1 MLGLPKA
8 TELNKKLPKTAVYA
22 KFQMD
27 TAEKAK
33 IDADISR
40 ITIVNE
46 VSASKVNIAPGEKAQ
61 AFFVLQ
67 VVLKRREFNERT
79 LIVLS
84 KLIPQNMV
92 LLLEY
97 DGLAKLAVYHTKL
110 LQTPWKDPDSL
121 SLAVEGLTMDAVW
134 ENVIVQIGGI
144 QVQEGNTLDQ
154 QIAQDEQ
161 KAKLEKEIARLQ
173 KQLWAEKQP
182 KKKFELNFKIK
193 ELFADSKISILTSDK
208 KRANFWK
215 FFAPFIISNLLTSSR
230 GKNFYSLCKNES
242 ERQNIDIC
250 INEIISLAADEK
262 INLEH
267 SEILINL
274 YNIPSGYTTLLQNKT
289 SPHIIDA
296 LSSLLGRDIHNKAPF
311 LYSLLREIYN
321 KY

>member
-22 KFQMD
+22 KFQMN

-46 VSASKVNIAPGEKAQ
+46 VSAAKVNIAPGEKVQ

-67 VVLKRREFNERT
+67 VVLKRREFDERT

-97 DGLAKLAVYHTKL
+97 DGQAKLAVYHTKL
-110 LQTPWKDPDSL
+110 LQTSWSDPETL
-121 SLAVEGLTMDAVW
+121 SLAINGLNMDAVW

-154 QIAQDEQ
+154 QLERDEQ

-182 KKKFELNFKIK
+182 KKKFEIVQ
-193 ELFADSKISILTSDK
+193 
-208 KRANFWK
+208 R
-215 FFAPFIISNLLTSSR
+215 
-230 GKNFYSLCKNES
+230 
-242 ERQNIDIC
+242 
-250 INEIISLAADEK
+250 IN
-262 INLEH
+262 
-267 SEILINL
+267 
-274 YNIPSGYTTLLQNKT
+274 TLKVKL
-289 SPHIIDA
+289 D
-296 LSSLLGRDIHNKAPF
+296 
-311 LYSLLREIYN
+311 
-321 KY
+321 

>member
-193 ELFADSKISILTSDK
+193 ELQKQL
-208 KRANFWK
+208 
-215 FFAPFIISNLLTSSR
+215 
-230 GKNFYSLCKNES
+230 
-242 ERQNIDIC
+242 ER
-250 INEIISLAADEK
+250 
-262 INLEH
+262 
-267 SEILINL
+267 
-274 YNIPSGYTTLLQNKT
+274 
-289 SPHIIDA
+289 
-296 LSSLLGRDIHNKAPF
+296 F
-311 LYSLLREIYN
+311 
-321 KY
+321 

>member
-8 TELNKKLPKTAVYA
+8 TELNKKLPKSAVYA
-22 KFQMD
+22 KFQMN

-46 VSASKVNIAPGEKAQ
+46 VSASKVNIAPGEKVQ

-110 LQTPWKDPDSL
+110 LQTPWKGPDSL
-121 SLAVEGLTMDAVW
+121 SLAIEGLTMDAVW

-144 QVQEGNTLDQ
+144 HLQAGNTLDQ
-154 QIAQDEQ
+154 QISQDEQ

-193 ELFADSKISILTSDK
+193 ELQKQL
-208 KRANFWK
+208 
-215 FFAPFIISNLLTSSR
+215 
-230 GKNFYSLCKNES
+230 
-242 ERQNIDIC
+242 ER
-250 INEIISLAADEK
+250 
-262 INLEH
+262 
-267 SEILINL
+267 
-274 YNIPSGYTTLLQNKT
+274 
-289 SPHIIDA
+289 
-296 LSSLLGRDIHNKAPF
+296 F
-311 LYSLLREIYN
+311 
-321 KY
+321 

>member
-46 VSASKVNIAPGEKAQ
+46 VSATKVNIAPGEKVQ

-97 DGLAKLAVYHTKL
+97 DGLAKLAVYHTKF
-110 LQTPWKDPDSL
+110 LQTPWSDPDSL
-121 SLAVEGLTMDAVW
+121 SLAIEGLTMDAVW

-161 KAKLEKEIARLQ
+161 KAKLEKEIVALERKMRRE
-173 KQLWAEKQP
+173 KQLNRVIEYNAKLRKLRNALET
-182 KKKFELNFKIK
+182 LN
-193 ELFADSKISILTSDK
+193 
-208 KRANFWK
+208 
-215 FFAPFIISNLLTSSR
+215 
-230 GKNFYSLCKNES
+230 G
-242 ERQNIDIC
+242 QQ
-250 INEIISLAADEK
+250 
-262 INLEH
+262 
-267 SEILINL
+267 
-274 YNIPSGYTTLLQNKT
+274 TL
-289 SPHIIDA
+289 
-296 LSSLLGRDIHNKAPF
+296 
-311 LYSLLREIYN
+311 
-321 KY
+321 

>member
-27 TAEKAK
+27 TAEKAR

-46 VSASKVNIAPGEKAQ
+46 VSASKVNIAPGEKVQ
-61 AFFVLQ
+61 SFFVLQ
-67 VVLKRREFNERT
+67 VMLKRREFNERT

-97 DGLAKLAVYHTKL
+97 DGQAKLAVYHTKL
-110 LQTPWKDPDSL
+110 LQTPWSDPETL
-121 SLAVEGLTMDAVW
+121 SLAINGLNMDAVW
-134 ENVIVQIGGI
+134 ENVIIQIGGI
-144 QVQEGNTLDQ
+144 QVHEGNTLDQ

-182 KKKFELNFKIK
+182 KKKFELMQKINKIK
-193 ELFADSKISILTSDK
+193 QEMKV
-208 KRANFWK
+208 
-215 FFAPFIISNLLTSSR
+215 
-230 GKNFYSLCKNES
+230 
-242 ERQNIDIC
+242 
-250 INEIISLAADEK
+250 
-262 INLEH
+262 
-267 SEILINL
+267 
-274 YNIPSGYTTLLQNKT
+274 
-289 SPHIIDA
+289 
-296 LSSLLGRDIHNKAPF
+296 
-311 LYSLLREIYN
+311 
-321 KY
+321 

>member
-22 KFQMD
+22 KFQMN

-46 VSASKVNIAPGEKAQ
+46 VSAAKVNIAPGEKVQ

-97 DGLAKLAVYHTKL
+97 DGQAKLAVYHTKL
-110 LQTPWKDPDSL
+110 LQTPWSDPDTL
-121 SLAVEGLTMDAVW
+121 SLAINGLNMDAVW

-154 QIAQDEQ
+154 QLAQDDQ
-161 KAKLEKEIARLQ
+161 KAKLEKEIARLK

-193 ELFADSKISILTSDK
+193 ELQKQL
-208 KRANFWK
+208 
-215 FFAPFIISNLLTSSR
+215 
-230 GKNFYSLCKNES
+230 
-242 ERQNIDIC
+242 ER
-250 INEIISLAADEK
+250 
-262 INLEH
+262 
-267 SEILINL
+267 
-274 YNIPSGYTTLLQNKT
+274 
-289 SPHIIDA
+289 
-296 LSSLLGRDIHNKAPF
+296 F
-311 LYSLLREIYN
+311 
-321 KY
+321 